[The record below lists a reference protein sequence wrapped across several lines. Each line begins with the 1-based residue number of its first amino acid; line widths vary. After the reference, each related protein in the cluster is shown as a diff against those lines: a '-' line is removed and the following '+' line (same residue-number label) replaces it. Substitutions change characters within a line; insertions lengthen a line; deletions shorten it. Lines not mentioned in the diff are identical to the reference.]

1 MGFPGGSESKESACS
16 CRRHGFD
23 PWVRKIPWRR
33 KWQLSLVFLPGESHR
48 ERGLVGHSPWYRKES
63 RTRLRN
69 FHFFDAG
76 CLFPP
81 ESRTSLGN
89 TRKSQFAVE
98 GSPSPEEKADSGNTA
113 SGFDFSSKE
122 GFPTRAELWVPLP
135 RFASSWSG
143 RKQRQ
148 RPAKAGR
155 EEDNALVSHCCWFTS
170 LELSLEGSGQDTSWP
185 APHGPWAEPT
195 ALRSTRPLL
204 ELEGIPREEEGGDWV
219 LCDLSLTL
227 KAVRLI
233 FPSFGSLPLHA
244 LRSIHVETTQ
254 GPAGV
259 LCLFL

>member
-1 MGFPGGSESKESACS
+1 MQDAFSLLSPGQALG
-16 CRRHGFD
+16 
-23 PWVRKIPWRR
+23 IPQRVSLLWR
-33 KWQLSLVFLPGESHR
+33 
-48 ERGLVGHSPWYRKES
+48 
-63 RTRLRN
+63 
-69 FHFFDAG
+69 
-76 CLFPP
+76 
-81 ESRTSLGN
+81 
-89 TRKSQFAVE
+89 
-98 GSPSPEEKADSGNTA
+98 SPSPEEKADSGNTA

-155 EEDNALVSHCCWFTS
+155 EEANALVSHCCWFTS

-185 APHGPWAEPT
+185 APHGPWAETT

-204 ELEGIPREEEGGDWV
+204 ELEGIPREEEGGDRV

-233 FPSFGSLPLHA
+233 FPSFGSPLTRSSLHSRGNYSGTCRSFVSFPCACRA
-244 LRSIHVETTQ
+244 LS
-254 GPAGV
+254 
-259 LCLFL
+259 L